1 MKFCFGNGSL
11 LFEEERVNVGECYG
25 KAKARERNVQTQQ
38 SLGGGNEAGHACT
51 HTHTLKG
58 NTGTGAG
65 ATAGKV
71 HIMFPLN
78 IISQR
83 EPRMQMLPKLE
94 SFHLIYLFIY
104 FLHSFLF
111 IYLFIPQAF
120 SAQRVSV
127 RRNRG
132 VDVPSY
138 APVRS
143 RLVVIFKSGR
153 KKNLQSN

>member
-1 MKFCFGNGSL
+1 M
-11 LFEEERVNVGECYG
+11 RQDMR
-25 KAKARERNVQTQQ
+25 A
-38 SLGGGNEAGHACT
+38 

-104 FLHSFLF
+104 FLHSF
-111 IYLFIPQAF
+111 IYLFIY
-120 SAQRVSV
+120 STSILSSTRVSKTEP
-127 RRNRG
+127 RRRC
-132 VDVPSY
+132 
-138 APVRS
+138 PVICSGAVTAR
-143 RLVVIFKSGR
+143 RDIQIREKKKSTI
-153 KKNLQSN
+153 